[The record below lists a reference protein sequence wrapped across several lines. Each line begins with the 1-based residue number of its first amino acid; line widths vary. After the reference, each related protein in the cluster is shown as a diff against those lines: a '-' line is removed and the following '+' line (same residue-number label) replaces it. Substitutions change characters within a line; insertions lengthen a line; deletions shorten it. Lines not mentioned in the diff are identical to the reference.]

1 MILQRVLFPSENRPK
16 ELYMR
21 DKGEWVSFD
30 TFFNSYPKVR
40 EFLDETIKNCE
51 KNLYVETIF

>member
-1 MILQRVLFPSENRPK
+1 MDYENIIQKKLIKRNKMILQRVLFPSENRPK

-30 TFFNSYPKVR
+30 TFFNS
-40 EFLDETIKNCE
+40 FSI
-51 KNLYVETIF
+51 

>member
-30 TFFNSYPKVR
+30 TFFNS
-40 EFLDETIKNCE
+40 FSIE
-51 KNLYVETIF
+51 KWEIY